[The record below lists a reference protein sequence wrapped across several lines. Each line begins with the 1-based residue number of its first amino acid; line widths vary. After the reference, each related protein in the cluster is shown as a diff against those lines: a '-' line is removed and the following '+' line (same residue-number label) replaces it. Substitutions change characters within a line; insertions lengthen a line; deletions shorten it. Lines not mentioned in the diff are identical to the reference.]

1 MHIRHSF
8 IVVVALTALLSADP
22 ASAYVDPGT
31 GSMLAQLVLGGVS
44 AAVLLP
50 VILILAP
57 LNDVVFP
64 NVDDRPA
71 ALVDIGP
78 MGRRQ

>member
-1 MHIRHSF
+1 
-8 IVVVALTALLSADP
+8 
-22 ASAYVDPGT
+22 
-31 GSMLAQLVLGGVS
+31 MLAQLVLGGVS